1 MEVWKDII
9 GYEGLYKVSSHGNIY
24 SYKSNRNL
32 LLNVSDDGYLQFN
45 LCNNG
50 EQKLVRTHIIVAQ
63 HFVENPKP
71 NEFWIVD
78 HIDTNRLNCNSNNL
92 CWTNRSGNNNNRGK
106 NSEYPERDR
115 IEYSEEELLT
125 EEWVDATTIIDN
137 LKDKDYFMVSSL
149 GRVRY
154 FKSNG
159 NYKKLVTVSLKKT
172 HSPKKYP
179 RTSVRVNDSKFD
191 FYIHLLVSK
200 CFLGDTP
207 HGMLV
212 DHKDS
217 DRNNPRLSN
226 LQFLTPKE
234 NSDKGDN
241 KNQPKG
247 SSNVCSK
254 LTIDDLFRIYDMFF
268 VNKIN
273 KKEIQGKFNV
283 SLATIC
289 NVLNLKSYKDE
300 YQTWL
305 KEYTIKSFGS

>member
-9 GYEGLYKVSSHGNIY
+9 GYEGLYRVSNYGNIY

-32 LLNVSDDGYLQFN
+32 SLNVSDDGYPQFN

-50 EQKLVRTHIIVAQ
+50 DQKLVRTHIIVAQ
-63 HFVENPKP
+63 HFVDNPNP
-71 NEFWIVD
+71 NEYDIVD
-78 HIDTNRLNCNSNNL
+78 HKDTNRLNCNSNNL
-92 CWTNRSGNNNNRGK
+92 RWTNRGGNNNNRGK
-106 NSEYPERDR
+106 NSDYPVRER

-125 EEWVDATTIIDN
+125 EEWVDATTIIDT
-137 LKDKDYFMVSSL
+137 LKDKDYFMVSNL

-159 NYKKLVTVSLKKT
+159 NYKKLFTVSIKKK

-179 RTSVRVNDSKFD
+179 GTSVRVNGKKYD

-234 NSDKGDN
+234 NSNKGDN

-254 LTIDDLFRIYDMFF
+254 LTTDDLFTIYDLFF
-268 VNKIN
+268 IKGMT
-273 KKEIQGKFNV
+273 KKEIHGKYNV
-283 SLATIC
+283 SSTTIC

-300 YQTWL
+300 HQDWL
-305 KEYTIKSFGS
+305 KECRINSFGS